1 MPSTLSKHTYTQR
14 DPPRNSTLLT
24 NKHSQLSI
32 TLCQPKPVLFPGSTG
47 LQCPHCECAT
57 ATACCWITVKY
68 YPDDID
74 IVGYASLF
82 LFQVRLPPSQFGE
95 QSFPADCWSPTDL
108 RTPQDSC
115 PIAAGNIRH
124 NQFVVCQFELT
135 IKRDIS
141 ADTFWSSD
149 RDKGIN
155 LARSTSAKFET
166 EFK

>member
-1 MPSTLSKHTYTQR
+1 MASADTGQKCFTYCFVSFQYEIRQECMKIKYISRVKKSNASTLSKHTYTQR

-24 NKHSQLSI
+24 NKHSQPSI

-115 PIAAGNIRH
+115 PIA
-124 NQFVVCQFELT
+124 
-135 IKRDIS
+135 
-141 ADTFWSSD
+141 W
-149 RDKGIN
+149 
-155 LARSTSAKFET
+155 
-166 EFK
+166 